1 MKEIFEAKVA
11 DLKTKEV
18 NQKEYEKL
26 QKYYENQLKEKLE
39 MVDLNL
45 LKLFKKKDL
54 FSKDLT
60 IFH

>member
-45 LKLFKKKDL
+45 LKLFKKRTYFLK
-54 FSKDLT
+54 T
-60 IFH
+60 